1 MKIYK
6 FILSRLIQMLVV
18 LLGTLLVLFL
28 ILYLLVPGDAALAM
42 LGNKANPQSLEIL
55 RHQLGLDRSLWVQ
68 FGLYLWRLIH
78 FDLGQSYVLNRSV
91 SSVIL
96 DHLPATAYLAGAAL
110 LLESLFGISWGM
122 LLSVR
127 RSRRLEAVSAAGS
140 ALLLA
145 TPVFF
150 LGLILQYVFGSR
162 LHLLPISGLGGYN
175 PLNLVLPATALAA
188 AQAVIIATVT
198 RSSLAEEMDRPY
210 ILAARAR
217 GLSRRQAMRRHGLR
231 NAMGPVATLLA
242 IDLGTLLGGAMI
254 AEVVFSWPGLGRVTY
269 FAAEQRDVPLILGTV
284 LVLVTIFVV
293 VNSLVDII
301 YGLLD
306 PRIRLGEGTNG

>member
-18 LLGTLLVLFL
+18 LLGTVLVLFL
-28 ILYLLVPGDAALAM
+28 ILYLLVPGDAALAI

-110 LLESLFGISWGM
+110 LLESLFGIGWGM

-127 RSRRLEAVSAAGS
+127 RSRRLEAVSAGGS

-175 PLNLVLPATALAA
+175 PLNLILPATALAA

-198 RSSLAEEMDRPY
+198 RSSLAEEMGRPY
-210 ILAARAR
+210 MLAARAR

-231 NAMGPVATLLA
+231 NALGPVATLLA

-254 AEVVFSWPGLGRVTY
+254 AEVVFSWPGLGRVTF

-284 LVLVTIFVV
+284 LVLVTIFIV
-293 VNSLVDII
+293 VNSLVDIV

-306 PRIRLGEGTNG
+306 PRIRLGEGADG